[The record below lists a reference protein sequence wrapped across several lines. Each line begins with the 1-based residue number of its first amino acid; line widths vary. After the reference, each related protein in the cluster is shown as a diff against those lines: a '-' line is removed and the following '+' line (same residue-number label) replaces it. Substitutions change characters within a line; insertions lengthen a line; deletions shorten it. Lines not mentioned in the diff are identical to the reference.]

1 MADLENKKANN
12 PEAKK
17 VKKKSDKPSLWSR
30 IKSFFKSIK
39 SEVKKISWSPW
50 TDVRKNT
57 LVVVV
62 VIVICAIALAVVD
75 IVFSYGIKFL
85 GPLGQTFAR
94 TL

>member
-12 PEAKK
+12 PETKN

-30 IKSFFKSIK
+30 IKSFARSIK

-62 VIVICAIALAVVD
+62 VIAVFLHFFCFGVIRFFDFQICHNNLLYNYLD
-75 IVFSYGIKFL
+75 SL
-85 GPLGQTFAR
+85 
-94 TL
+94 

>member
-12 PEAKK
+12 PETKP
-17 VKKKSDKPSLWSR
+17 VKKKSDKPSLGSR

-50 TDVRKNT
+50 SEVRKNT

-62 VIVICAIALAVVD
+62 VIVVCAIALTIVD
-75 IVFSYGIKFL
+75 VVFSEGIRLL
-85 GPLGQTFAR
+85 GEL
-94 TL
+94 